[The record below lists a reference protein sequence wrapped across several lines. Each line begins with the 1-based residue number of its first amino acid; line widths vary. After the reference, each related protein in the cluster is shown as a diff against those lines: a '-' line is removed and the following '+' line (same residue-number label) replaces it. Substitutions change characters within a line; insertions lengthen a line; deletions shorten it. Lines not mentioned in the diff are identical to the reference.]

1 MKKKLNQGFTL
12 VELVIIMVILGV
24 LAAVA
29 VPRLGNT
36 IESSEEAQ
44 EEAVIGNFRSALEL
58 YAMDELAEYGN
69 KDYPYDPFDALD
81 SKTADALRNSGDNG
95 YNYWEFDGSSLV
107 HYRDNGD
114 TRSWNYDNYNGEI
127 TGDGYY

>member
-44 EEAVIGNFRSALEL
+44 EEAVIGKVRSALQL
-58 YAMDELAEYGN
+58 
-69 KDYPYDPFDALD
+69 
-81 SKTADALRNSGDNG
+81 
-95 YNYWEFDGSSLV
+95 
-107 HYRDNGD
+107 
-114 TRSWNYDNYNGEI
+114 
-127 TGDGYY
+127 

>member
-44 EEAVIGNFRSALEL
+44 EEAVIGNFRSALQL
-58 YAMDELAEYGN
+58 YAMDQLAEYGN
-69 KDYPYDPFDALD
+69 KDYPSDPFDALD
-81 SKTADALRNSGDNG
+81 VSWEYLFGDNRTFSNNTTDKLTDHSG
-95 YNYWEFDGSSLV
+95 
-107 HYRDNGD
+107 RM
-114 TRSWNYDNYNGEI
+114 
-127 TGDGYY
+127 

>member
-44 EEAVIGNFRSALEL
+44 EEAVIGNFRSALQL
-58 YAMDELAEYGN
+58 YAMDQLAEYGN
-69 KDYPYDPFDALD
+69 KDYPSDPFDALD
-81 SKTADALRNSGDNG
+81 SKTADALRNSDDNG
-95 YNYWEFDGSSLV
+95 YNYWDYDGMALY
-107 HYRDNGD
+107 HYRDNGEY
-114 TRSWNYDNYNGEI
+114 RSWDYSSYNGEI
-127 TGDGYY
+127 TSNY

>member
-44 EEAVIGNFRSALEL
+44 EEAVIGNFRSALQL
-58 YAMDELAEYGN
+58 YAMDQLAEYGN
-69 KDYPYDPFDALD
+69 KDYPSDPFDALD
-81 SKTADALRNSGDNG
+81 EKTADALKSYDDNG
-95 YNYWEFDGSSLV
+95 YNYWDYDGMALY
-107 HYRDNGD
+107 HYRDNGEY
-114 TRSWNYDNYNGEI
+114 RSCDYSSYNGEL
-127 TGDGYY
+127 TSNY